1 MTENVHH
8 VSGLFYI
15 LAFIAM
21 FYMAYN
27 LRRLF
32 AVNIGKPEE
41 YRPLSFSTQ
50 IYNALSFGAG
60 QRKVFSSRFTYAS
73 IMHFLMGWGFLELLF
88 ATTVDFFTARGWF
101 LEYLP
106 GFDTPWFAF
115 LNDTGGVMLISGCIM
130 ALARRHGNKPE
141 RLPQDSFKGR
151 GNFLGDSGI
160 LFFLIFLGL
169 GGFLAEAARLGIE
182 QPATAHYSWLG
193 YIISKMASYNFWLSI
208 HDFAWWSHAI
218 ASLLFISILPLTK
231 MFHAI
236 AVVANVAMTNRKKRG
251 ILRPMHVT
259 KMMED
264 PEADIENMSLGASK
278 VKDFTWKQLLDSV
291 ACTECARCSTVCPAT
306 NTGKTLSPMKIITD
320 IRTQL
325 YAETLGMGKTDDLV
339 GNVITEDELW
349 ACTTC
354 GACMEECPVLIEHVP
369 TITDMRRHLVL
380 SEGKPPAQ
388 ASESLEKTMI
398 NGNPWGFQQNDRT
411 KWAEDAGI
419 KLPTLADK
427 KEVDILYWVG
437 CAGSYDPRNQKIA
450 LDLIKILEHSGI
462 NYAVLGKEET
472 CTGDSARRLGDEYLF
487 ETLAQKNIDTMD
499 QYKFKRV
506 VASCPH
512 CLHTISKEYPDFGG
526 DYEVIHH
533 TQLIEELMSNGDL
546 HVNNVV
552 DDKITYHDA
561 CYLGRHNDIYEAPRN
576 IIKDMMSDK
585 AEYVEMKESRSSS
598 MCCGAGGGNM
608 WHEVNEGDRI
618 NVTRFEQA
626 METGA
631 ETVATACSFCAIMM
645 DDAMKVKGQED
656 KMQILDVAELVAK
669 GID

>member
-1 MTENVHH
+1 MTEDAHH
-8 VSGLFYI
+8 VPGLFYI
-15 LAFIAM
+15 FAFISM

-32 AVNIGKPEE
+32 TVNIGKTEE
-41 YRPLSFSTQ
+41 YRPLNFSAQ

-60 QRKVFSSRFTYAS
+60 QRKVMSSRFTYAS

-101 LEYLP
+101 IEYLP

-115 LNDTGGVMLISGCIM
+115 INDTGGAMLIAGCVM

-141 RLPQDSFKGR
+141 QLPQNNFQGR
-151 GNFLGDSGI
+151 GSFLGDSGI
-160 LFFLIFLGL
+160 LLFLIFLCV
-169 GGFLAEAARLGIE
+169 GGYIAEAARLAIQ
-182 QPATAHYSWLG
+182 QPPTAHYSWLG
-193 YIISKMASYNFWLSI
+193 YTISKLGSVKFWTSF
-208 HDFAWWSHAI
+208 HDTAWWSHAI
-218 ASLLFISILPLTK
+218 ASLFFIAILPITK

-236 AVVANVAMTNRKKRG
+236 AVVANVAMTNRENRG
-251 ILRPMHVT
+251 ILRPMHVA

-264 PEADIENMSLGASK
+264 PEADIENMSLGANK

-291 ACTECARCSTVCPAT
+291 SCTECARCSSVCPAT

-320 IRTQL
+320 IRSQL

-339 GNVITEDELW
+339 GSVITENELW

-369 TITDMRRHLVL
+369 TITDMRRYLVL

-388 ASESLEKTMI
+388 ASESLEKTMN
-398 NGNPWGFQQNDRT
+398 NGNPWGFQQSDRT
-411 KWAEDAGI
+411 RWAEDAGI
-419 KLPTLADK
+419 KIPTLSEK

-450 LDLIKILEHSGI
+450 MDLVKILEHSGVD
-462 NYAVLGKEET
+462 YAVLGKEET
-472 CTGDSARRLGDEYLF
+472 CTGDSARRLGEEYLF
-487 ETLAQKNIDTMD
+487 ETLAQQNIETMD

-512 CLHTISKEYPDFGG
+512 CLHTIAKEYPSFGG
-526 DYEVIHH
+526 NYEVIHH
-533 TQLIEELMSNGDL
+533 TQLIEELMENGQL

-576 IIKDMMSDK
+576 IIKDMMNDDS
-585 AEYVEMKESRSSS
+585 EYIEMTESRSSS
-598 MCCGAGGGNM
+598 MCCGAGGGSM
-608 WHEVNEGDRI
+608 WHEIDEGDRI

-626 METGA
+626 MDTGA
-631 ETVATACSFCAIMM
+631 KTVATACSFCAIMM
-645 DDAMKVKGQED
+645 DDAMKVKGEEE
-656 KMQILDVAELVAK
+656 KMEILDVAELVAR

>member
-32 AVNIGKPEE
+32 VVNIGKAEE
-41 YRPLSFSTQ
+41 HRPLSFSAQ

-60 QRKVFSSRFTYAS
+60 QRKVFSKRFTYAS
-73 IMHFLMGWGFLELLF
+73 VMHFLMGWGFLELLF

-115 LNDTGGVMLISGCIM
+115 INDTGGVMLIAGCVM

-141 RLPQDSFKGR
+141 ILPQNNFQGR
-151 GNFLGDSGI
+151 GSFLGDSGI
-160 LFFLIFLGL
+160 LLFLIFLGI
-169 GGFLAEAARLGIE
+169 GGFITEAARLGIQ
-182 QPATAHYSWLG
+182 QPATAHYSWVG
-193 YIISKMASYNFWLSI
+193 YTISKLGNLEFWASVY
-208 HDFAWWSHAI
+208 DEAWWSHAI
-218 ASLLFISILPLTK
+218 ASLLFIAILPMTK

-236 AVVANVAMTNRKKRG
+236 AVVANVAMTNRNKRG
-251 ILRPMHVT
+251 LLRPMHVA

-264 PEADIENMSLGASK
+264 PEADIENMSLGANK

-291 ACTECARCSTVCPAT
+291 ACTECARCSSVCPAT

-320 IRTQL
+320 IRSQL

-339 GNVITEDELW
+339 GGVITEDELW

-369 TITDMRRHLVL
+369 TITDMRRYLVL

-388 ASESLEKTMI
+388 ASESLEKTMS

-411 KWAEDAGI
+411 KWADDAGI

-450 LDLIKILEHSGI
+450 LDLIKILEHSGV

-487 ETLAQKNIDTMD
+487 ETLAQKNIETMG

-526 DYEVIHH
+526 NYEVIHH
-533 TQLIEELMSNGDL
+533 TQLIEELMASGDL
-546 HVNNVV
+546 HLNNVI

-576 IIKDMMSDK
+576 IIKDMMGDK

-645 DDAMKVKGQED
+645 DDAMKVKGQEE
-656 KMQILDVAELVAK
+656 KMKILDVAELVAK
-669 GID
+669 GIE